1 MSHVAPRVRVV
12 VLNFDGGQLTLDCL
26 DSLLATDYPKD
37 RLEIVL
43 VDNGSID
50 DVVERV
56 ARDYLSVRVLEP
68 LANLG
73 FAGGCNLGITADGPY
88 DYVALINNDATVTP
102 GWLSPLVET
111 LEARPEIAAVSPKLL
126 FADRYA
132 GVDLI
137 VPDAGAIGALDTR
150 VLGMRLSGVR
160 VDGLRRDGDVIL
172 AEGFHGHE
180 PADTGRGEEMASWS
194 GKHGTIRVRIRD
206 KTPAVVS
213 VRLSRNDP
221 RVVVCRSGGAEQ
233 RLEVGP
239 RPQWVDVPV
248 DDEFDVIN
256 NAGSNLY
263 PHAFGGDRGFLERDR
278 GQFDTVTE
286 TFGWCGGAVLLR
298 RSYLDTVGTFDERLF
313 LYYEDFDL
321 SWRGR
326 LRGMRYLYQPASVV
340 RHRHAATSG
349 EWSPVFR
356 FHTERNRVLVAVKN
370 APANVAARAV
380 AGETRRLQRAVMD
393 HMVRRLARLRF
404 PRYDE
409 PQLRWKVWTSLMFHL
424 PHALAHRW
432 REPISVPR
440 ESIRQWESAK

>member
-1 MSHVAPRVRVV
+1 MGALAPRVRVV

-26 DSLLATDYPKD
+26 DSLLASDYPED

-43 VDNGSID
+43 VDNGSVD

-56 ARDYLSVRVLEP
+56 TREYPSVRVLEP

-73 FAGGCNLGITADGPY
+73 FAGGCNVGITADGEY
-88 DYVALINNDATVTP
+88 DYLSLINNDATVLP
-102 GWLSPLVET
+102 GWLTPLVET
-111 LEARPEIAAVSPKLL
+111 LESRPDVAAVSPKLL

-132 GVDLI
+132 GVDI
-137 VPDAGAIGALDTR
+137 VVPEAGSIGSIDTR
-150 VLGMRLSGVR
+150 VLGVRVSGVR
-160 VDGLRRDGDVIL
+160 IDGERRDEDVTFD
-172 AEGFHGHE
+172 EGFHGHE
-180 PADTGRGEEMASWS
+180 PPDAGRGEELAAWS
-194 GKHGTIRVRIRD
+194 RARGTIRVRIRG
-206 KTPAVVS
+206 TRPETVS
-213 VRLSRNDP
+213 VRLSRNEP
-221 RVVVCRSGGAEQ
+221 RSVICRSGRVE
-233 RLEVGP
+233 RHIEIGP
-239 RPQWVDVPV
+239 RPQWVDVGV

-278 GQFDTVTE
+278 GQFDAVCE

-298 RSYLDTVGTFDERLF
+298 RSYLDAIGIFDERLF

-370 APANVAARAV
+370 APSNVAARAV
-380 AGETRRLQRAVMD
+380 AGETRRLLVAIMD
-393 HMVRRLARLRF
+393 HIVRRVARLRF
-404 PRYDE
+404 PRYEE
-409 PQLRWKVWTSLMFHL
+409 PQLRWKVWTSLMSHL
-424 PHALAHRW
+424 PHALGHRW
-432 REPISVPR
+432 REPITVSR
-440 ESIRQWESAK
+440 ESIRQWESAR

>member
-1 MSHVAPRVRVV
+1 MSPDAPRVRVV

-26 DSLLATDYPKD
+26 DSLLATDYPSD

-43 VDNGSID
+43 VDNGSVD

-56 ARDYLSVRVLEP
+56 ARDYPTVRVLEP

-73 FAGGCNLGITADGPY
+73 FAGGCNLGVTAEGPY
-88 DYVALINNDATVTP
+88 DYLALINNDATVMP
-102 GWLSPLVET
+102 GWLTPLVQT
-111 LEARPEIAAVSPKLL
+111 LDTRPDIAAVSPKLL

-132 GVDLI
+132 GLDI
-137 VPDAGAIGALDTR
+137 EVPDASPIGTLDTR
-150 VLGMRLSGVR
+150 VLGVRVSGVR
-160 VDGLRRDGDVIL
+160 IDGERRDEDVTFDD
-172 AEGFHGHE
+172 GFHGRE
-180 PADTGRGEEMASWS
+180 APDEGWGEELGAWS
-194 GKHGTIRVRIRD
+194 RARGTIRLRSRG
-206 KTPAVVS
+206 TMPEVVS
-213 VRLSRNDP
+213 VRLSRNEP
-221 RVVVCRSGGAEQ
+221 RTVICRSGRNEQ

-239 RPQWVDVPV
+239 RAQWVDVRV
-248 DDEFDVIN
+248 DDAFDVIN

-278 GQFDTVTE
+278 GQFDTVCE

-298 RSYLDTVGTFDERLF
+298 RSYLETIGNFDERLF

-370 APANVAARAV
+370 APSDIAVRAV
-380 AGETRRLQRAVMD
+380 AGETRRLIVAVMD
-393 HMVRRLARLRF
+393 HMVRRVARFRF
-404 PRYDE
+404 PRYEE
-409 PQLRWKVWTSLMFHL
+409 PQLRWKVWSSMMSHL
-424 PHALAHRW
+424 PHVLAHRW
-432 REPISVPR
+432 REPIAVRR
-440 ESIRQWESAK
+440 ESMRQWESPR